1 MNSSFINMEF
11 LIDTFFV
18 ALSGVPVALLVTV
31 VAMAIAVPIGFFLA
45 LTRINEIPILN
56 GFTKVYVSFV
66 RGTPII
72 IQIFVLY
79 SIIPL
84 ILAGIF
90 EKYNIDFPIYE
101 VNPLWYAFIIFS
113 FNTAAIL
120 VEVFRSALKTVSA
133 GQLEA
138 AHVVGL
144 TTAQAYRR
152 IIIPQ
157 MLVSAMPNLCNATIN
172 LIKATSLGYAISLQ
186 EITLKAK
193 VEANVGYNY
202 LEAYIDIFIV
212 YLILC
217 ITVEYLF
224 KVAEKRLSRYKA
236 PVTA

>member
-1 MNSSFINMEF
+1 MGLINWQF
-11 LIDTFFV
+11 LFDTFFV

-31 VAMAIAVPIGFFLA
+31 VSLFVAVPLGFLLA
-45 LTRINEIPILN
+45 LARVYEVPVINFFAKIYI
-56 GFTKVYVSFV
+56 SFV

-79 SIIPL
+79 ATIPL
-84 ILAGIF
+84 LLNSLF
-90 EKYNIDFPIYE
+90 EKYNIDYPIYNI
-101 VNPLWYAFIIFS
+101 NPLWYAFIIFS

-120 VEVFRSALKTVSA
+120 IEVFRSALQTVPK

-138 AHVVGL
+138 AQSVGL

-157 MLVSAMPNLCNATIN
+157 ALVSAMPNLCTATIN

-193 VEANVGYNY
+193 VEANFGYNY

-212 YLILC
+212 YLIIC
-217 ITVEYLF
+217 MTVEYLF
-224 KVAEKRLSRYKA
+224 KLSEKRLSRYKA
-236 PVTA
+236 VTV

>member
-1 MNSSFINMEF
+1 MGLINWQF
-11 LIDTFFV
+11 LFDTFFI

-31 VAMAIAVPIGFFLA
+31 VSLFVAVPLGFLLA
-45 LTRINEIPILN
+45 LARVYEIPVIN
-56 GFTKVYVSFV
+56 FFAKIYISFV

-79 SIIPL
+79 ATIPL
-84 ILAGIF
+84 LLSSLF
-90 EKYNIDFPIYE
+90 EKYNIDYPIYN

-120 VEVFRSALKTVSA
+120 IEVFRSAIQTVPK

-138 AHVVGL
+138 AQSVGL

-157 MLVSAMPNLCNATIN
+157 ALVSAMPNLCTATIN

-193 VEANVGYNY
+193 VEANFGYNY

-212 YLILC
+212 YLLVC
-217 ITVEYLF
+217 MTVEYLF
-224 KVAEKRLSRYKA
+224 KWSEKRLRRYKA
-236 PVTA
+236 VTV